1 MADPIA
7 PWTETFCVRS
17 YDVAPHGRAAIQ
29 ALCNYFQEAAGNHA
43 EELGFSRDAMLAHG
57 TAWVLMRLRIAV
69 DRYPE
74 WQHTV
79 TVETWPSGVESG
91 LYATREFVL
100 FDADGDRLA
109 RGTSAWAVI
118 DVERRRPTRIPGVLQ
133 DLDTPDR
140 PRPLDFAD
148 RRVPGLDRVDQER
161 RFDVRFSDLDLNQH
175 VNNVRYVEWALEAAP
190 ESVLLHQQPT
200 DIDIQFRA
208 ETTFGQ
214 AVVTQLQQ
222 ENGRFLHRVQRAGD
236 DRVVAEA
243 TTQWAPAKDEERT
256 QSR

>member
-1 MADPIA
+1 MADPIDS
-7 PWTETFCVRS
+7 WTETFRVRS

-43 EELGFSRDAMLAHG
+43 EELGFSRGAMLERG

-74 WQHTV
+74 WHHTV
-79 TVETWPSGVESG
+79 TVETWPSGVDG
-91 LYATREFVL
+91 MYATREFVL
-100 FDADGDRLA
+100 RDADGDPLA

-118 DVERRRPTRIPGVLQ
+118 DVERRRPTRLPEALQ
-133 DLDTPDR
+133 DIDTPDR
-140 PRPLDFAD
+140 PRPIAFDN
-148 RRVPGLDRVDQER
+148 RRVPTLDRVERER

-175 VNNVRYVEWALEAAP
+175 ANNVRYIEWALEAAP
-190 ESVLLHQQPT
+190 ESVLLHQQPA

-214 AVVTQLQQ
+214 AVVTQLQ
-222 ENGRFLHRVQRAGD
+222 EDGDRFRHRVQRAGD
-236 DRVVAEA
+236 NRVVAEA
-243 TTQWAPAKDEERT
+243 MTRWAPADD
-256 QSR
+256 

>member
-1 MADPIA
+1 
-7 PWTETFCVRS
+7 
-17 YDVAPHGRAAIQ
+17 VAPHGQAAIQ

-43 EELGFSRDAMLAHG
+43 QELGFSREAMLEQG

-69 DRYPE
+69 ERYPE
-74 WQHTV
+74 WRQTV
-79 TVETWPSGVESG
+79 TVETWPSGVEG

-100 FDADGDRLA
+100 HTAEGDLLA

-118 DVERRRPTRIPGVLQ
+118 DVERRRPTRLPEELQ
-133 DLDTPDR
+133 ELDTPDR
-140 PRPLDFAD
+140 PRPIAFDS
-148 RRVPGLDRVDQER
+148 RRVPSLDWVDRER

-222 ENGRFLHRVQRAGD
+222 DDGRFLHRVQRASD

-243 TTQWAPAKDEERT
+243 TTRWAPADD
-256 QSR
+256 

>member
-1 MADPIA
+1 MSTPID
-7 PWTETFCVRS
+7 PWTETFRVRS

-43 EELGFSRDAMLAHG
+43 EQLGFSRDAMLEHG

-69 DRYPE
+69 ERYPE

-79 TVETWPSGVESG
+79 TVETWPSGVDG

-100 FDADGDRLA
+100 RDADGDLLA

-118 DVERRRPTRIPGVLQ
+118 DVERRRPTRIPSELD
-133 DLDTPDR
+133 DLDPPDR
-140 PRPLDFAD
+140 PRPIDFAS
-148 RRVPGLDRVDQER
+148 RRVPSLGRVDRER

-190 ESVLLHQQPT
+190 EPVLLHQQPA

-222 ENGRFLHRVQRAGD
+222 DDGRFLHRVQRAGD
-236 DRVVAEA
+236 DRVVAQA
-243 TTQWAPAKDEERT
+243 TTQWAPADD
-256 QSR
+256 